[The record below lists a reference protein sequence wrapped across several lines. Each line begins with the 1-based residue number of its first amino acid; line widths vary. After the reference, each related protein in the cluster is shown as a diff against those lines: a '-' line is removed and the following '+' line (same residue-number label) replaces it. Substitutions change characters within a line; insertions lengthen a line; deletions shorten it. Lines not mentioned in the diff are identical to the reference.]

1 MTLNPTDRSVDA
13 DIEDPIETH
22 AELLLDAFVEH
33 GDLDPDLVDA
43 VDRLRRRGDR
53 WDAVELVV
61 VSEKDP
67 NAARRLLDAAVVD
80 G

>member
-13 DIEDPIETH
+13 DVDDPVATH
-22 AELLLDAFVEH
+22 ADLLLDAFVEH
-33 GDLDPDLVDA
+33 AALDDGLVSA
-43 VDRLRRRGDR
+43 VERLRHGGHR
-53 WDAVELVV
+53 WDALELVI

-67 NAARRLLDAAVVD
+67 DAARRLLDAAVVD